1 MAGSWATRTLA
12 ARSPRLP
19 ARCPKRRGAQLRI
32 ALVLLIGLVLRLAL
46 SAILPPGYDEAY
58 YSFYGQ
64 HPALSYFD
72 HPAAV
77 GVWAWAGQQ
86 LGGSILS
93 LRVPSLLS
101 YTLALALLAGATQRW
116 FGPRAGLLAAV
127 LGSLCPLL
135 LLCGG
140 VLLLPDSPMLLALAA
155 LLWWLSRHPKVI
167 PTTAGEAGGLGLLLG
182 LVTLGKYHSFLVLL
196 SLLGWCLAS
205 AQRRALYRSPW
216 PALGFLVWL
225 LVSAPLWVWNVNHG
239 WVSFL
244 FQGGRIH
251 TGLSYSLAAP
261 PLFLLSQLVLLFPT
275 IGLVLLLG
283 LLPRSG
289 RDGAERSRQL
299 LRWLVLPQ
307 LVVFVALTGR
317 MHVLASWLVPAWWLL
332 LPLSADWLAARRLGP
347 GQRPWLLTG
356 GWLTALLLPPLLLIL
371 ALQVRWGLF
380 DHVLPAGL
388 DTSTQL
394 MPPESLRRDL
404 RRKPAIWGALQQA
417 QLIAATRYDLPG
429 FLSLALGPGH
439 RAEYTTFNP
448 DARGFA
454 WWQPAEGYRG
464 ATGVVFGIEEPGRP
478 LVPAA
483 WKPWLGTVVFLG
495 TVEVHRAGR
504 PALRLAFSRFGPLP
518 YPLPRFYGPR
528 APSLSAR

>member
-1 MAGSWATRTLA
+1 M
-12 ARSPRLP
+12 P
-19 ARCPKRRGAQLRI
+19 
-32 ALVLLIGLVLRLAL
+32 LVLLAGLVFRLAL

-77 GVWAWAGQQ
+77 GLWAWAGQR
-86 LGGSILS
+86 LGGSILA

-101 YTLALALLAGATQRW
+101 YTVALALLAGATQRW
-116 FGPRAGLLAAV
+116 FGQRAALLSAL
-127 LGSLCPLL
+127 LGSLCPVL

-140 VLLLPDSPMLLALAA
+140 VLLLPDSPLLLALAA

-167 PTTAGEAGGLGLLLG
+167 PGTAGEAVGLGILLG

-196 SLLGWCLAS
+196 SLLGWCLGS
-205 AQRRALYRSPW
+205 PHRRSFYRSPW
-216 PALGFLVWL
+216 PALGWLVWL
-225 LVSAPLWVWNVNHG
+225 IVSAPLWLWNVNQG

-244 FQGGRIH
+244 FQGGRIDA
-251 TGLSYSLAAP
+251 GVGYSLASP

-275 IGLVLLLG
+275 LGVVLLLA

-289 RDGAERSRQL
+289 RDDAAGSRQL

-332 LPLSADWLAARRLGP
+332 LPLAADWLAGLKRPRL
-347 GQRPWLLTG
+347 RPWLMAG
-356 GWLTALLLPPLLLIL
+356 AWGTALVLPPLLLTL
-371 ALQVRWGLF
+371 ATQVRWGVF
-380 DHVLPAGL
+380 DHWLPAGL

-394 MPPESLRRDL
+394 MPPDSLRQGLKRH
-404 RRKPAIWGALQQA
+404 PALWKALQEA
-417 QLIAATRYDLPG
+417 PLIAANRYDLPG
-429 FLSLALGPGH
+429 FLSLALGRGH
-439 RAEYTTFNP
+439 RVAFTTFNP

-454 WWQPAEGYRG
+454 WWQPANGFQG
-464 ATGVVFGIEEPGRP
+464 TNGVVFGIEEPGQP
-478 LVPAA
+478 VVPTS
-483 WKPWLGTVVFLG
+483 WGPWMGPVKSLGI
-495 TVEVHRAGR
+495 VEIHRAGR

-518 YPLPRFYGPR
+518 YPLPRFYGPSALVR
-528 APSLSAR
+528 PSP